1 MKKIL
6 SLTIAIMAFAAVTA
20 VVAQAQTATPKTTRA
35 HIPFAFHVANKELPA
50 GEYRIAVVNPSSDQ
64 TVLQIRSLD
73 GRASAM
79 IRTLTT
85 AAHAPEKS
93 RLAFHRY
100 GESYFFA
107 QLQVVGESTTLTAVK
122 SNAERVEA
130 QAASKPVVAFVNTF

>member
-1 MKKIL
+1 MEISHEKNSQL
-6 SLTIAIMAFAAVTA
+6 NYRDNGFCGRNGCGGTGTDGDS
-20 VVAQAQTATPKTTRA
+20 
-35 HIPFAFHVANKELPA
+35 
-50 GEYRIAVVNPSSDQ
+50 RIAVVNPSSDQ